1 MFTITFFNLP
11 GDGGWCLRNIIDVF
25 TIHEVLTVIDKV
37 HETFTGYRVAK
48 RRHSPGRIGPQ
59 HCLHKEDAIKW
70 FQTKYEGIILPGKKK

>member
-1 MFTITFFNLP
+1 MPKKYYRCIYYTWSFK
-11 GDGGWCLRNIIDVF
+11 
-25 TIHEVLTVIDKV
+25 TVIDKV
-37 HETFTGYRVAK
+37 HETFAGYRVAK